1 MVRIHNLGAVDL
13 SELEAEI
20 GAGAR
25 FVVFKYCYSIVYMT
39 VSGESEIYFLRSHQ
53 FGFLHGIKY
62 TLFTLLVGWW
72 GFPLGPILTVAA
84 ILRNLFGGVDVT
96 QQVIAGAVADVTESA
111 AAREYFGHL
120 ERAPDASHS
129 PTAFLKELEKL

>member
-1 MVRIHNLGAVDL
+1 LIARPGPRPRAVQR
-13 SELEAEI
+13 
-20 GAGAR
+20 G
-25 FVVFKYCYSIVYMT
+25 FVPW
-39 VSGESEIYFLRSHQ
+39 
-53 FGFLHGIKY
+53 
-62 TLFTLLVGWW
+62 WW

-96 QQVIAGAVADVTESA
+96 QQVIAGAVADGTESA